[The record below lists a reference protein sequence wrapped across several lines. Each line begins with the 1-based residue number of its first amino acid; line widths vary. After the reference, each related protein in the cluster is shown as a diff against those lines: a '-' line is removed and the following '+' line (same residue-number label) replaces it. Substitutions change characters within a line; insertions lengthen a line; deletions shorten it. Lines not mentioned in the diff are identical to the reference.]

1 MFATEINSFC
11 FIVGILQGVYWGL
24 GTGGGTIVGG
34 YLSHVFGFKSTFRAF
49 AVATGVVLA
58 VFLATQLI
66 SKYSNL
72 SQEDGDE
79 SSYSQ
84 EDDKKLLNPLKSN
97 NSSVHP
103 AENNISEEHR
113 HNSQC
118 EESDGED
125 NITNEMSSMHEN
137 SLLFKESELNDN

>member
-1 MFATEINSFC
+1 MQQKINSFC
-11 FIVGILQGVYWGL
+11 SIVGILQGVYWGL

-103 AENNISEEHR
+103 AENNIAEEHR
-113 HNSQC
+113 DNSQC